1 MRARDERPH
10 GGGPRRYSVPVKSG
24 FAHFDSAHREN
35 FCAAV
40 VLLTMDVDPD
50 VATLLTRLVLGALGV
65 PGSPRLLGFGREAR
79 LDSTDADNY
88 SRVDLWLLFDA
99 EPGPFYAFVEVKTH
113 ENWDA
118 AHVARQVR
126 DQAGRSVARSARR
139 IHGSVLLAPERL
151 CHRVRDVDPEVPFI
165 AWQCLLREMQ
175 ALPSSSALAL
185 HAIRH
190 IEDQMDHPP
199 GIERSMTVLQ
209 FEEATT
215 TISCLRQFLMDCIAD
230 LKGSVHGEPLY
241 MTPGD
246 GRPRRG
252 GGWAWHGLAVP
263 FTLDDR
269 RGRIGIYKYA
279 EAPPGESEAL
289 EALWLEVYLGD
300 GDQPIMFSNFAPA
313 TLAREQ
319 LDEIRTNLKRDWAS
333 VLPAA
338 TT

>member
-1 MRARDERPH
+1 M
-10 GGGPRRYSVPVKSG
+10 KSG
-24 FAHFDSAHREN
+24 FAHFDSSHREN

-40 VLLTMDVDPD
+40 VLLTMEIDAEVK
-50 VATLLTRLVLGALGV
+50 ALLADLVLKALEV
-65 PGSPRLLGFGREAR
+65 PGAPPLLGFGREAR
-79 LDSTDADNY
+79 LDGTETDNY
-88 SRVDLWLLFDA
+88 ARVDLWLLFGA
-99 EPGPFYAFVEVKTH
+99 QTGPFYAFVEVKTH

-118 AHVARQVR
+118 THVAHQVR

-151 CHRVRDVDPEVPFI
+151 CQRVRDIDDEVPFI
-165 AWQCLLREMQ
+165 AWRHLLREMQ
-175 ALPSSSALAL
+175 ALPASSALAS

-199 GIERSMTVLQ
+199 GIERSMSVLQ

-215 TISCLRQFLMDCIAD
+215 TIACLKQFLMDCIAD

-263 FTLDDR
+263 FALGGR
-269 RGRIGIYKYA
+269 KGRIGIYKYA

-289 EALWLEVYLGD
+289 ESLWLEVYLGD
-300 GDQPIMFSNFAPA
+300 GGQPVTFSKFAPT
-313 TLAREQ
+313 TLGREQ
-319 LDEIRTNLKRDWAS
+319 LDEIRANLKRDWAS
-333 VLPAA
+333 ALPAA
-338 TT
+338 PT